1 MYIEVNIESNAL
13 GTQARG
19 KRQNRSA
26 TMKHLKNVS
35 QKSLP
40 ILAESKKDSDHIVG
54 PFDFLKKTDP
64 ID

>member
-1 MYIEVNIESNAL
+1 
-13 GTQARG
+13 
-19 KRQNRSA
+19 
-26 TMKHLKNVS
+26 MKHLKNVS